1 MWKTAVTGAE
11 IDYST
16 AAKEMSYISDVL
28 QNATSTFGFYNES
41 TPDKEAADMFD
52 NLMSDVAMGN
62 AEPADACQQLQD
74 YYTENVWAE

>member
-1 MWKTAVTGAE
+1 MFFRMQPVLL
-11 IDYST
+11 
-16 AAKEMSYISDVL
+16 VL
-28 QNATSTFGFYNES
+28 QREHT
-41 TPDKEAADMFD
+41 DKEAADMFD

>member
-1 MWKTAVTGAE
+1 MQKLTTV
-11 IDYST
+11 
-16 AAKEMSYISDVL
+16 
-28 QNATSTFGFYNES
+28 GFYNES